1 MGLFTYKKI
10 EKTKEDSE
18 PKDTTKTPFEEVKD
32 TILEKYSKYDED
44 TLFEIEINFRSG
56 DSIILGEQT
65 KDTIAW
71 LVANKLQNNPSV
83 YTVTTKEGICIDLQ
97 EVEFF
102 SVKPKNSKEKNR

>member
-18 PKDTTKTPFEEVKD
+18 PKDATKTPFEEIKD

-44 TLFEIEINFRSG
+44 TLFDIEINFRSG
-56 DSIILGEQT
+56 DSILLGEQT
-65 KDTIAW
+65 KDNMAW

-83 YTVTTKEGICIDLQ
+83 YTVITEEGICINLQ

-102 SVKPKNSKEKNR
+102 SVKPKNSKEQNR

>member
-18 PKDTTKTPFEEVKD
+18 PKDAAKTPFEEIKD
-32 TILEKYSKYDED
+32 AILEKYSKYDED
-44 TLFEIEINFRSG
+44 TLFEIEIKFRSG
-56 DSIILGEQT
+56 DSILLGEQT
-65 KDTIAW
+65 KDNMAW

-83 YTVTTKEGICIDLQ
+83 YTVITKEGICINLQ

-102 SVKPKNSKEKNR
+102 SVKPKNSKEENR